1 MLKSTA
7 NTRNRE
13 TESPTEADNPSPL
26 PPSSCNSTP
35 TPPHPPPRSTRLL
48 RNERFG
54 RSLANYRLFPH
65 SITITWQNR
74 RRLPASASSQQPC
87 PLRPARGQWARRTC
101 VTSEAASTYYRT
113 GRQPLFYGL
122 EGDRRFR
129 LYYCYSPSSGTL
141 LS

>member
-13 TESPTEADNPSPL
+13 TENPTEADNPSSL
-26 PPSSCNSTP
+26 PPSCN
-35 TPPHPPPRSTRLL
+35 TPPPPPDTPPRSTRLL